1 MYKPASGMSILK
13 HGRILRWSI
22 VALFAVLAI
31 SIAAWSHESSRTA
44 HASDTPTAEACFATT
59 GTETKTITDYYNYE
73 SNNSANPVC
82 PRDVV
87 IP

>member
-1 MYKPASGMSILK
+1 MSILK

-31 SIAAWSHESSRTA
+31 SIVAWSHESSRTA